1 MLDGISKILE
11 EIARGSELRTALT
24 LIADHV
30 AGELKAPTCKIW
42 VVKLG
47 DICDRC
53 LLAQICT
60 NREMCMH
67 LMAVSGASIEREYPR
82 IPLSVFNAALI
93 ARGGVFNFGQPAD
106 KLFELQRDPDGCY
119 ALYPLR
125 GPAGIVGLIGILS
138 RNPID
143 QSQLELLARLAPAAA
158 AAIRVAELKAR
169 SESLQSQ
176 LEKQASR
183 PKPNKSDYELQLQDA
198 VEQLTGQVARLEA
211 RLLALQ
217 SERDSLRRQIEEATC
232 RADSLEGENFRLKE
246 QVEALLAVQRESG
259 SAYSEAASRLE
270 ARIQELESENRQ
282 LRDQLLCGGAAQLW
296 ERDREIQILQSELDS
311 KQKELSSARE
321 SIERLQE
328 QVLLLDKASAS
339 LRAEN
344 AALTATISDLE
355 ISLRMAEDARSQL
368 EQLRVSLEERL
379 TTLGQ
384 ELENLSSEKAR
395 IYDEN
400 DQLNLEV
407 DRLRQE
413 VVRLQAELE
422 LHQRTSAESQRELET
437 LRDELGRSRREGAE
451 LRAELEELGRA
462 KAEAEA
468 RAERLEREAAELE
481 QALKK
486 FETVTSRLEEGLS
499 KLHGRAETAERVRA
513 ELEHR
518 NRVLAEQNRRFQ
530 QELQSRARFLANMA
544 HELRTPM
551 NAIIGF
557 TSLLLEDTAIQL
569 SERHRR
575 SLERV
580 ARNARELLQL
590 TNNVLDMS
598 KLEAGK
604 MDIYSEPVSV
614 SELIERAM
622 SLVEPL
628 RQGRPIEL
636 RAHVAEGLPLMRTDR
651 TKLQQI
657 LINLLS
663 NAIKFTFEGEVRVT
677 AELQDPDHVRIS
689 VSDTGIGIDEM
700 DLPRIFE
707 EFRQARHSAATRGA
721 HVGSGLGLAI
731 TRRLVEL
738 LGGRIDVSSRLGEG
752 SVFTVTLPIEIEGR
766 PAPSQE
772 GELFQPEPERTA
784 LVFDQDPAS
793 LYLIKR
799 YLAEA
804 GYSVVA
810 TDDIERAME
819 VARLTRPRVLAADVD
834 LDRAEQMINQARSD
848 QWASLIIAI
857 SADAQNKQ
865 RAMAAG
871 ASVFLHKPI
880 ERSELIRA
888 LSSPDAPPSKQV
900 LIIEDDPDSLELVAA
915 ALEGCGYQIR
925 AATNGQSALEEIAR
939 SKPDAIIL
947 DLMLPEMDGFE
958 VIHRLSLNPEWQN
971 IPVILLTAR
980 DLSHEERR
988 ALDTAGGH
996 IIQKGNFN
1004 KDELLTHLLAVAG
1017 NGTLRT

>member
-1 MLDGISKILE
+1 MLDGISKIFE
-11 EIARGSELRTALT
+11 EIARGSELHQALT
-24 LIADHV
+24 LIADYISS
-30 AGELKAPTCKIW
+30 ELKVPTCKIW
-42 VVKLG
+42 VVKRG
-47 DICDRC
+47 DICDSC

-60 NREMCMH
+60 NRQMCMH
-67 LMAVSGASIEREYPR
+67 LVAASGASIEMEYPR

-93 ARGGVFNFGQPAD
+93 VRGGIFSFGQPAD
-106 KLFELQRDPDGCY
+106 KLFEPQREPDGCY

-125 GPAGIVGLIGILS
+125 GPAGIVGLIGVLS
-138 RNPID
+138 RSRID
-143 QSQLELLARLAPAAA
+143 QPQLELLGRLAPAAA

-169 SESLQSQ
+169 LESLQSQ
-176 LEKQASR
+176 LEKQTAQPERSE
-183 PKPNKSDYELQLQDA
+183 SDYELQLQDA
-198 VEQLTGQVARLEA
+198 LEQLTGQVARLEA

-217 SERDSLRRQIEEATC
+217 SERDSLRRQIEETAS
-232 RADSLEGENFRLKE
+232 RAESLERENSQLKE
-246 QVEALLAVQRESG
+246 QIEALLAVQRESG
-259 SAYSEAASRLE
+259 SAYSESVARLE
-270 ARIQELESENRQ
+270 ARIQELEDENKR
-282 LRDQLLCGGAAQLW
+282 LREQLLCGNAAQLE
-296 ERDREIQILQSELDS
+296 ERDREIERLRSELDS
-311 KQKELSSARE
+311 KQQDLSSARE
-321 SIERLQE
+321 SIERLQG
-328 QVLLLDKASAS
+328 QVLLLDNASAS

-344 AALTATISDLE
+344 AALAATIGDLE
-355 ISLRMAEDARSQL
+355 MSLRMAEDARSQL
-368 EQLRVSLEERL
+368 EQKLASLGR
-379 TTLGQ
+379 
-384 ELENLSSEKAR
+384 ELERLSSEKTR
-395 IYDEN
+395 ISDEN
-400 DQLNLEV
+400 EQLNLEV
-407 DRLRQE
+407 ERLRQE
-413 VVRLQAELE
+413 VAGLRAELE
-422 LHQRTSAESQRELET
+422 RFQGFGAEAERELAN
-437 LRDELGRSRREGAE
+437 LRDELERSRCEGAQ

-468 RAERLEREAAELE
+468 RADRLERETVELE
-481 QALKK
+481 EALKK
-486 FETVTSRLEEGLS
+486 FESVTSRLEEGLS
-499 KLHGRAETAERVRA
+499 KLHDRADTAERVRA
-513 ELEHR
+513 ELEQR
-518 NRVLAEQNRRFQ
+518 NRLLSEQNRRLQ

-557 TSLLLEDTAIQL
+557 TSLLLEDAAIQL

-604 MDIYSEPVSV
+604 MDVYSEPVSV

-636 RAHVAEGLPLMRTDR
+636 RAQVAEGLPLMRTDR
-651 TKLQQI
+651 AKLQQI

-677 AELQDPDHVRIS
+677 AELQDPSHIRIA
-689 VSDTGIGIDEM
+689 VSDTGIGIDEI

-707 EFRQARHSAATRGA
+707 EFQQARHSAAMRGA

-752 SVFTVTLPIEIEGR
+752 SVFTVTLPLEIEGR

-772 GELFQPEPERTA
+772 EELLQSEPERTA

-810 TDDIERAME
+810 TDDFERAME
-819 VARLTRPRVLAADVD
+819 MARLTKPRVLTVD
-834 LDRAEQMINQARSD
+834 MDSDRAEQMINQVRSD
-848 QWASLIIAI
+848 QSASIIIAA
-857 SADAQNKQ
+857 SAEAQNKQ

-871 ASVFLHKPI
+871 ASAFLHKPI
-880 ERSELIRA
+880 ERSELLRA
-888 LSSPDAPPSKQV
+888 LSGPGAPPSKQV
-900 LIIEDDPDSLELVAA
+900 LVVEDDPDSLELVAA
-915 ALEGCGYQIR
+915 ALEGCGYQVR
-925 AATNGQSALEEIAR
+925 TVTNGRSALEEIAR

-958 VIHRLSLNPEWQN
+958 VVHRLSLNPEWRN

-988 ALDTAGGH
+988 ALDIAGGH
-996 IIQKGNFN
+996 IIQKGSFSR
-1004 KDELLTHLLAVAG
+1004 DELLAHLLAVAG
-1017 NGTLRT
+1017 NGILRN